1 MTTALIV
8 LVAVGLLV
16 WLSIAR
22 PSFAAAPAD
31 HDRDLDRQ
39 LDELRALAGSRADVS
54 VSPRTRR

>member
-8 LVAVGLLV
+8 LLAVGLLV
-16 WLSIAR
+16 WLSCAR
-22 PSFAAAPAD
+22 PSFSSAPAD
-31 HDRDLDRQ
+31 RDRTRQ